1 MKRKITSRK
10 VISLQKIER
19 MRYFKYSLLI
29 ITVLFLLITTTVSA
43 FLTSSGSIEDN
54 QIIGEVVV
62 DIEAYYQRG
71 SERLDIDLESAE
83 GGVIELNISNP
94 DQLAHFNNFRVNIK
108 IYSSVYTYFRVQV
121 VEQFTLTYITGNQ
134 KTVVA
139 VAKEGF
145 AKFNYS
151 EDFKDN
157 RIQDGYFYYMNKV
170 KRIDENVPTVIEF
183 IGQLPVEDYHPIY
196 ENKYT
201 LRIGF
206 VIDAVQYLNGPQMNW
221 GLANPPWG
229 GEW

>member
-1 MKRKITSRK
+1 MKF
-10 VISLQKIER
+10 L
-19 MRYFKYSLLI
+19 KYSLLI
-29 ITVLFLLITTTVSA
+29 ISVLFLLITTTVSA
-43 FLTSSGSIEDN
+43 FLTSSNTISDE

-62 DIEAYYQRG
+62 DVEAYYQRG
-71 SERLDIDLESAE
+71 QERLDIDLESAE
-83 GGVIELNISNP
+83 DGVIELNISDP
-94 DQLAHFNNFRVNIK
+94 SQLTHFNNLRVNIK
-108 IYSSVYTYFRVQV
+108 IYSSVLTYFRVQV

-139 VAKEGF
+139 IAKEGF
-145 AKFNYS
+145 AKFNYQ
-151 EDFKDN
+151 EDFQDN
-157 RIQDGYFYYMNKV
+157 RIQDGYFYYMEKV
-170 KRIDENVPTVIEF
+170 KRVAENEPTVIEF
-183 IGQLPVEDYHPIY
+183 IGQLPAEDYHPIY